1 MSDIRA
7 GQRRQRRIVSG
18 HARRHEQF
26 RQHDIRQSEHAS
38 CQRQVKAQ
46 PVVHRSGT
54 DLIEQTHGMNAPL
67 NTDLLLSSG
76 SVEGPYRR
84 KRSALCWWAQL
95 IRALRCWQI
104 SRLRP

>member
-1 MSDIRA
+1 
-7 GQRRQRRIVSG
+7 
-18 HARRHEQF
+18 
-26 RQHDIRQSEHAS
+26 
-38 CQRQVKAQ
+38 
-46 PVVHRSGT
+46 
-54 DLIEQTHGMNAPL
+54 MNAPL

-84 KRSALCWWAQL
+84 TRPALCWWAQL